1 MYQFDDYFKKKK
13 FFCFEWHRNCIDCH
27 SNYHLWYCR
36 CCHRLALK
44 FLKIT
49 SVYMIFHSGLKYDWE
64 KSCIVWLNF
73 FKKNLF
79 NGAALMRQ
87 VCGVEK
93 TWINAANVVA
103 QTSICC
109 TFFPVISP
117 YVILWHFTFEKPL
130 HPKYFFMIRKNI
142 IYLLTIWQH
151 AAVLVLNLFWYKIQG
166 LVCNDSNDDRGRG
179 SVTIFQKSKYLQTI
193 TVKNWGVLL
202 LKKMFIPISWHCKI
216 WLGI

>member
-1 MYQFDDYFKKKK
+1 MIISKKKVFLLWVTSQLYRLQFK
-13 FFCFEWHRNCIDCH
+13 LSFMILSLLSSSCVEI
-27 SNYHLWYCR
+27 SQNYFR
-36 CCHRLALK
+36 
-44 FLKIT
+44 
-49 SVYMIFHSGLKYDWE
+49 VYDMTFHSGLKYDWE

-179 SVTIFQKSKYLQTI
+179 SVTIFQKSIYKLSQ
-193 TVKNWGVLL
+193 
-202 LKKMFIPISWHCKI
+202 
-216 WLGI
+216 

>member
-1 MYQFDDYFKKKK
+1 MTSQLYRLQFKLSFMILSLLSSSCVEISQNYFRVYDISQWVKIRLREVLHCLAQ
-13 FFCFEWHRNCIDCH
+13 FF
-27 SNYHLWYCR
+27 L
-36 CCHRLALK
+36 
-44 FLKIT
+44 
-49 SVYMIFHSGLKYDWE
+49 
-64 KSCIVWLNF
+64 
-73 FKKNLF
+73 KNLF
-79 NGAALMRQ
+79 NRAALMRQ

-103 QTSICC
+103 QTSLCC
-109 TFFPVISP
+109 TFFPVFSP

-202 LKKMFIPISWHCKI
+202 LKKMFLPISWH